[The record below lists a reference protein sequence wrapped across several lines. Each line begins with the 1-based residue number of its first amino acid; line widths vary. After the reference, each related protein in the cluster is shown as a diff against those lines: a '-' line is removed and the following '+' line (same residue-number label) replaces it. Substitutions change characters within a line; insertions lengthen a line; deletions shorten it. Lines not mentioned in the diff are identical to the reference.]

1 MKSLLRKIL
10 PKSIIQLY
18 HFCLAIFAAIIYHFP
33 SNRMIVVGVTG
44 TGGKST
50 TVKMIGKILEENGSA
65 VGWLSSLTLKTKDK
79 EWANPYHMTML
90 GRFKLQKYLSEMVKN
105 KIRYVIVEA
114 TSEGIKQ
121 FRHIG
126 INFDILVFTNLSK
139 EHIEAHGSFEKYRNE
154 KLKIFKKLS
163 KQKKKKLNW
172 LEKSQEK
179 IIIANID
186 DENADYFLNNEAD
199 KKIGF
204 SVNEIKFATKN
215 LEIIKT
221 EFHKSDENGSMFK
234 LGSVDFE
241 LKLLGSFNIYNALA
255 AITTTTALG
264 VDYSTSKKA
273 LLKIIDIPGRMEK
286 IETNKEFNVVIDL
299 AHTPD
304 SLKQAYKTIRKSYSL
319 VPGLKSMICVFGSAG
334 GGRDKWKRP
343 VMGKIAANYCDKI
356 FLTNEDPYNE
366 NPEDII
372 KDIEKSVVEKGKK
385 RNKDYYIIEDRQLAI
400 ANALKSANKG
410 DLVMITGKG
419 TEATMVIGDKHIPW
433 NEKEVV
439 QTELKKL

>member
-33 SNRMIVVGVTG
+33 SNNMIVVGVTG

-126 INFDILVFTNLSK
+126 INFDISVFTNLSK